1 LQKHFIEYS
10 VILPQVE
17 ESKENPA
24 YLYYVGVKEDAQ
36 YDDLTLLGI
45 RRK

>member
-1 LQKHFIEYS
+1 MLSQI
-10 VILPQVE
+10 E
-17 ESKENPA
+17 ESKENPG
-24 YLYYVGVKEDAQ
+24 YLYYIGVKEDAQ